1 MSEAFP
7 GTDDLLDTLAFR
19 SATTAVLSFQGS
31 RARSAD
37 PGSGLVH
44 VRNWL
49 GSALAAH
56 PQKDKLIPR
65 AMYFAGLMLG
75 DGGGETGG
83 VRYSAAPPLHPG
95 YEDA

>member
-7 GTDDLLDTLAFR
+7 GTGDLLDTLAFR

-37 PGSGLVH
+37 PSSGLVH

-75 DGGGETGG
+75 DGGESGSP
-83 VRYSAAPPLHPG
+83 RYSAAPPLHPG